1 MSNPMSPA
9 TPPLQVP
16 SGGVRR
22 VNNLPLYLIGVA
34 VVLFLGIM
42 ALVAMDR
49 SNTKQRETD
58 TVKRSGNT
66 ALFATELAGD
76 RKDGIIAASS
86 PSLPEEAQLR
96 ADNPNMPLPSPPGLP
111 ASQHQADVE
120 RIRQMKQQQFEEALK
135 AKTGVQM
142 AQPRE
147 RSAPNASNVRPA
159 GLPASG
165 DPAAVYKER
174 LAQLRKAGIATSQ
187 DMEDSEELRQSGPGQ
202 QTKSRA
208 TYEDFE
214 GGEGDKWKL
223 DSRVLPPRSPY
234 TVQTTFVIPATLIS
248 GINSTLPGKIF
259 GQVSQDVYD
268 TATGKHLLVPQGTKL
283 EGVYAS
289 DVAYGQANLLVA
301 WQRLVFPDGKT
312 MDIGAMPGSSGAG
325 YAGFSDQVNNH
336 YVRLFG
342 AALIMSAITAGVSLS
357 QSRNQIAGTFGAPTT
372 NSVLSAAL
380 GQQLGRVTSQLISK
394 NLNISPTLEIRP
406 GYRFNVTVTKD
417 LVFTKPYQAFD
428 Y

>member
-1 MSNPMSPA
+1 MSQTMPPSVSPA
-9 TPPLQVP
+9 QAQN
-16 SGGVRR
+16 GGGRR
-22 VNNLPLYLIGVA
+22 VNHLPLYLIGA
-34 VVLFLGIM
+34 VIAIFLLIVG
-42 ALVAMDR
+42 LVAMDR
-49 SNTKQRETD
+49 ANPKQKEAETP
-58 TVKRSGNT
+58 KRHGNT
-66 ALFATELAGD
+66 SLFAKELAGD
-76 RKDGIIAASS
+76 RPDGIIAASS
-86 PSLPEEAQLR
+86 PVLPEETDFRPA
-96 ADNPNMPLPSPPGLP
+96 NPNMPPLPPSLP
-111 ASQHQADVE
+111 TTQYQADME
-120 RIRQMKQQQFEEALK
+120 RIRLMKQQQFEEALK

-147 RSAPNASNVRPA
+147 RAAPNAASVRPA
-159 GLPASG
+159 DLPANA
-165 DPAAVYKER
+165 DPAAVYRAR
-174 LAQLRKAGIATSQ
+174 LAQLRQAGMGGRE
-187 DMEDSEELRQSGPGQ
+187 DMEDDEESRLSESGQ
-202 QTKSRA
+202 QRKPRNN
-208 TYEDFE
+208 YEDFA
-214 GGEGDKWKL
+214 GGEGDRWKL
-223 DSRVLPPRSPY
+223 DSRLLPPRSPY
-234 TVQTTFVIPATLIS
+234 TVQTTFVIPAILIS

-259 GQVSQDVYD
+259 GQVSQNVYD
-268 TATGKHLLVPQGTKL
+268 TPTGKHLLVPQGTKL
-283 EGVYAS
+283 EGVYSS

-342 AALIMSAITAGVSLS
+342 AAFIMSAITAGVSLS

-380 GQQLGRVTSQLISK
+380 GQQLGRVTSQMISK

-417 LVFTKPYQAFD
+417 MAFSKPYQPFD